1 MQLRLA
7 STSPR
12 RSALLQQIGVSFV
25 AEDSHVAEQIN
36 PSLTLEAMVRQF
48 VLKKTT
54 KRTK

>member
-36 PSLTLEAMVRQF
+36 PSLTPEAVVRQF
-48 VLKKTT
+48 AAPKSNCCS
-54 KRTK
+54 

>member
-25 AEDSHVAEQIN
+25 AE
-36 PSLTLEAMVRQF
+36 RQSCG
-48 VLKKTT
+48 
-54 KRTK
+54 RTNKSIIDT